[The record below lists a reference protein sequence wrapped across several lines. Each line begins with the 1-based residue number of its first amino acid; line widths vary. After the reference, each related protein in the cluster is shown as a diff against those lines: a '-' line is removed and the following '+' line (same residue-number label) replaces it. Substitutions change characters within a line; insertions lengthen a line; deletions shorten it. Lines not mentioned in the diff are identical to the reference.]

1 MQFKSFIGLA
11 IGQSCSKKQR
21 KEKMKEGK
29 NKTKQNKQQQKKQPQ
44 KNSNLIAYVGHF
56 LI

>member
-21 KEKMKEGK
+21 KEKKKEGK
-29 NKTKQNKQQQKKQPQ
+29 NKTKQNKQHQ
-44 KNSNLIAYVGHF
+44 KNSNLIAHLGHF